1 LRNRGRGRRSSVHG
15 AEEAEAAEEEAAEEA
30 EAARQKR
37 LGAEEGFFR
46 LVGVEPARSGVEPS
60 RSGEAEEGISDLL

>member
-1 LRNRGRGRRSSVHG
+1 V
-15 AEEAEAAEEEAAEEA
+15 AEEEAAEEA

-60 RSGEAEEGISDLL
+60 SGEAEEGISDLL